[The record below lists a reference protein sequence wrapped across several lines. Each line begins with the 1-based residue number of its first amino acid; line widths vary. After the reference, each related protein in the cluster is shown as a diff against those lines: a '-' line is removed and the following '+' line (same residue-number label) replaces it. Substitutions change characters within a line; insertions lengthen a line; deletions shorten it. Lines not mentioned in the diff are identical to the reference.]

1 MDENGA
7 LVTGS
12 TPDAGS
18 GGACREQ
25 KSGVAYTAFQSNTV
39 ERNYSVQL
47 NAVDTYSGEVFRAD
61 LFLVDSSWVTGA
73 EPAVAAGTVYT
84 STS

>member
-1 MDENGA
+1 MDENGWV
-7 LVTGS
+7 VTGS

-18 GGACREQ
+18 GGACRGQ
-25 KSGVAYTAFQSNTV
+25 NPGIAYTAFQSTTG
-39 ERNYSVQL
+39 ERNYSVQI
-47 NAVDTYSGEVFRAD
+47 NAVDTYSGEIFRAD

-73 EPAVAAGTVYT
+73 EPAVATGTVYT